1 MTIDKAVRVDF
12 GTSSVVA
19 WNAPYFAL
27 ASINTAEMQPTIAA
41 ASDGKM
47 AKVNIHYNSQE
58 AKSDYKISYNFYF
71 GPKKSEL
78 LAAVD
83 ENLKELVDYGMF
95 AFIGRPLLA
104 FMKMIYSVIH
114 NWGIAI
120 IILTILVK
128 LVLFPLHMYSIKSMK
143 KMQNIQPRLK
153 EIKEKYKNDPQR
165 MNQETIQLMRSEKAN
180 PVSGC
185 LPALLQMPIFFA
197 LYSML
202 GRSFELYK
210 QPFVFWVHDLS
221 VKDPYF
227 VLPVLAGLVF
237 FIQMKVTPRTS
248 VDPAQ
253 EKVMMFMPIMIMA
266 FTLTVPSGLALYM
279 FVNALF
285 SVFQQLLVTRER
297 TT

>member
-1 MTIDKAVRVDF
+1 
-12 GTSSVVA
+12 
-19 WNAPYFAL
+19 
-27 ASINTAEMQPTIAA
+27 
-41 ASDGKM
+41 
-47 AKVNIHYNSQE
+47 
-58 AKSDYKISYNFYF
+58 
-71 GPKKSEL
+71 
-78 LAAVD
+78 
-83 ENLKELVDYGMF
+83 
-95 AFIGRPLLA
+95 
-104 FMKMIYSVIH
+104 
-114 NWGIAI
+114 
-120 IILTILVK
+120 
-128 LVLFPLHMYSIKSMK
+128 
-143 KMQNIQPRLK
+143 MQNIQPRLK